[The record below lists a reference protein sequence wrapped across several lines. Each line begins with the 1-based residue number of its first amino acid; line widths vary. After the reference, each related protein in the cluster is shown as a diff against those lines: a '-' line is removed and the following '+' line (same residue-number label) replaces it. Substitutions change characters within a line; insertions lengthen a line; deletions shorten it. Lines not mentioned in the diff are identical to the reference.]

1 MEVIVKPNKKYDND
15 WMPAIPK
22 NWDLKKTTWVFE
34 KIGSGTTPKSE
45 NPEYYDNGDINW
57 ILTGDL
63 NDSYL
68 KSTSKKVTQKALED
82 FSTLKIYPRNS
93 LVIAMYGATIGKI
106 ALTDIDACTNQ
117 ACCVLSKPINSNTK
131 FYFYWFLANRQHII
145 SLGYGGGQP
154 NISQEIIKSL
164 RLPCP
169 PITEQKKIVTFLDQK
184 CARIDD
190 LIEKKHKLVELKKE
204 ERTALINQAV
214 TKGLDPN
221 IPMKD
226 SGIEWLGEI
235 PEHWEVKRLK
245 YVSMVQP
252 SNVDKKSNEGELSV
266 LLCNYVDVYMN
277 EIIDNSIT
285 FMNAT
290 ANNNE
295 IEKFKLIIDDV
306 LITKDSETP
315 DDIAVPALVKI
326 EKDNLLCG
334 YHLAQIRSNK
344 SDLNGEYLFRLFQ
357 SKAFNKNFSVAANGI
372 TRFGLGV
379 DSIKNVVITLPPVPE
394 QIAIATHIHRET
406 GRIDAIIE
414 KTQKQIELLKEYKT
428 TLISEAVTGKIIPA

>member
-68 KSTSKKVTQKALED
+68 KSTPKKITQKALKD

-117 ACCVLSKPINSNTK
+117 ACCVLSEPINSNTK

-169 PITEQKKIVTFLDQK
+169 PITEQKKIVKFLDQK
-184 CARIDD
+184 CAMIDS
-190 LIEKKHKLVELKKE
+190 LIEKKQKLVELKKE

-221 IPMKD
+221 APMKD

-235 PEHWEVKRLK
+235 PEHWKVKKLK
-245 YVSMVQP
+245 YVVSNVQTGVTPP
-252 SNVDKKSNEGELSV
+252 SNEEVYYVDGDIDWYAPGDFNESLILKESNKKITKFAINKGVARLYEAKSV
-266 LLCNYVDVYMN
+266 LLVGIGATIGKVG
-277 EIIDNSIT
+277 IIKKPASSNQQINAIT
-285 FMNAT
+285 F
-290 ANNNE
+290 NE
-295 IEKFKLIIDDV
+295 DYNPYFG
-306 LITKDSETP
+306 
-315 DDIAVPALVKI
+315 A
-326 EKDNLLCG
+326 
-334 YHLAQIRSNK
+334 YYIRSIEDVIKKLSNSATLGIFNQSQTK
-344 SDLNGEYLFRLFQ
+344 NILVPVLPKGEQDLIVNYIQE
-357 SKAFNKNFSVAANGI
+357 SSS
-372 TRFGLGV
+372 RFEQ
-379 DSIKNVVITLPPVPE
+379 VITN
-394 QIAIATHIHRET
+394 IN
-406 GRIDAIIE
+406 
-414 KTQKQIELLKEYKT
+414 KQIELLKEYKT
-428 TLISEAVTGKIIPA
+428 TLISEAVTGKLVI

>member
-1 MEVIVKPNKKYDND
+1 MKQKK
-15 WMPAIPK
+15 
-22 NWDLKKTTWVFE
+22 LKYIAKINRDVLNNSTADDYVFNYIDISS
-34 KIGSGTTPKSE
+34 IGT
-45 NPEYYDNGDINW
+45 GDIKQDL
-57 ILTGDL
+57 IELSFAESPSRARRIVHVGDTII
-63 NDSYL
+63 STVRTYL
-68 KSTSKKVTQKALED
+68 KSVCHFEVIDTNTIA
-82 FSTLKIYPRNS
+82 STGFA
-93 LVIAMYGATIGKI
+93 V
-106 ALTDIDACTNQ
+106 LTPNKGVHPKYLYYS
-117 ACCVLSKPINSNTK
+117 VLSNDFIEDVCARSTGVSYPAISEWGLGQIPIFIWDYS
-131 FYFYWFLANRQHII
+131 
-145 SLGYGGGQP
+145 
-154 NISQEIIKSL
+154 
-164 RLPCP
+164 
-169 PITEQKKIVTFLDQK
+169 EQKKIASFLDQK
-184 CARIDD
+184 CSQIDAQ
-190 LIEKKHKLVELKKE
+190 IEKKQKLVELKKE

-214 TKGLDPN
+214 TKGLDPKV
-221 IPMKD
+221 PMKD

-235 PEHWEVKRLK
+235 PEHWEVKKLK

-285 FMNAT
+285 FMKAT

>member
-1 MEVIVKPNKKYDND
+1 MSKHLKYVAKVIMGQSPDSKFYNEKNKGIPFLQGNADFGKLNPSSRIWTQEANKICKENDILLSVRAPVGAVNIADNKYGIGRGLCAIRAISCNQDYLYYYIISINEELNNISTGSTFQAVSVEDVKNINFPEIDND
-15 WMPAIPK
+15 NQI
-22 NWDLKKTTWVFE
+22 
-34 KIGSGTTPKSE
+34 
-45 NPEYYDNGDINW
+45 
-57 ILTGDL
+57 
-63 NDSYL
+63 
-68 KSTSKKVTQKALED
+68 
-82 FSTLKIYPRNS
+82 
-93 LVIAMYGATIGKI
+93 KI
-106 ALTDIDACTNQ
+106 A
-117 ACCVLSKPINSNTK
+117 
-131 FYFYWFLANRQHII
+131 H
-145 SLGYGGGQP
+145 
-154 NISQEIIKSL
+154 
-164 RLPCP
+164 
-169 PITEQKKIVTFLDQK
+169 FLDQK
-184 CARIDD
+184 CARIDE
-190 LIEKKHKLVELKKE
+190 LIEKKQKLIELKKE

-214 TKGLDPN
+214 TKGLDPKV
-221 IPMKD
+221 PMKD

-235 PEHWEVKRLK
+235 PEHWKVKRLK

-285 FMNAT
+285 FMKAT

-344 SDLNGEYLFRLFQ
+344 SDLNGEFLFRLFQ
-357 SKAFNKNFSVAANGI
+357 SKLFNQYFEVEANGI

-414 KTQKQIELLKEYKT
+414 KIQKQIELLKEYKT